1 MDVLSAAQIK
11 ELDRRAVEEG
21 VPEATLMETA
31 GGAVAEMI
39 QRRYTVHRV
48 VVVAGKGGNGGDALV
63 AARRLHEAGIEVRA
77 FTLTPLNALSPLT
90 RERAELL
97 SEEAPA
103 ALSVLSDELAGFR
116 EELSRADCVI
126 DGLLGIGV
134 DRPLKGRYAEV
145 VRAINQAE
153 ALQVA
158 VDLPSGLPSDH
169 GVPLGEAIHADLTV
183 CMAAYKPAHLLYPAR
198 EFCGEIEVVPVGY
211 PPRVKESVRPLAH
224 AVERD
229 WVRTHLPVR
238 APDGHKGTFG
248 RVLIIAG
255 STGMSG
261 AAILCAKGTLR
272 AGAGLVT
279 LAAPSVLNPILEVA
293 LPEVITLPLPDENGH
308 LAGKAIEEI
317 GPALN
322 RTDIVAIGPG
332 LSRDPAVG
340 GFVREILS
348 RVTVPLVIDAD
359 GLFPLAS
366 HLDLLNSLAGR
377 VILTP
382 HPGELARLIGRS
394 SEEIDRDRIEVVRT
408 FASEHGVVLLL
419 KGRPTAIGTPEGA
432 VYLNPTGNTGL
443 ATGGSGDVLTGIIA
457 GLLAGGASL
466 ADAAILGAFIHGH
479 TADYLSRD
487 RAERSLIPSDLI
499 DALPLALAEVEN

>member
-1 MDVLSAAQIK
+1 
-11 ELDRRAVEEG
+11 
-21 VPEATLMETA
+21 
-31 GGAVAEMI
+31 
-39 QRRYTVHRV
+39 
-48 VVVAGKGGNGGDALV
+48 
-63 AARRLHEAGIEVRA
+63 
-77 FTLTPLNALSPLT
+77 
-90 RERAELL
+90 
-97 SEEAPA
+97 
-103 ALSVLSDELAGFR
+103 
-116 EELSRADCVI
+116 
-126 DGLLGIGV
+126 
-134 DRPLKGRYAEV
+134 
-145 VRAINQAE
+145 
-153 ALQVA
+153 
-158 VDLPSGLPSDH
+158 
-169 GVPLGEAIHADLTV
+169 
-183 CMAAYKPAHLLYPAR
+183 
-198 EFCGEIEVVPVGY
+198 
-211 PPRVKESVRPLAH
+211 
-224 AVERD
+224 
-229 WVRTHLPVR
+229 
-238 APDGHKGTFG
+238 
-248 RVLIIAG
+248 
-255 STGMSG
+255 
-261 AAILCAKGTLR
+261 
-272 AGAGLVT
+272 
-279 LAAPSVLNPILEVA
+279 
-293 LPEVITLPLPDENGH
+293 
-308 LAGKAIEEI
+308 
-317 GPALN
+317 
-322 RTDIVAIGPG
+322 
-332 LSRDPAVG
+332 VG

-408 FASEHGVVLLL
+408 FAGEHGVVLLL